1 MTSPLAHLDNRDAA
15 MQRFA
20 DAVDAIHEQ
29 VTAAERQALSE
40 HVNGTCHLSEWSCS
54 FCEATICACPAMVLL
69 PSADSRVPHDGTT
82 HGLTDCDPD
91 EVGS

>member
-1 MTSPLAHLDNRDAA
+1 MSPLTHLDNRDAA
-15 MQRFA
+15 MQQFA

-29 VTAAERQALSE
+29 VTAAEMQARSE

-54 FCEATICACPAMVLL
+54 YCEATICGCPAMVLL
-69 PSADSRVPHDGTT
+69 PTAEPIREDGTT